1 MWVQVRQKLQLKLTG
16 SSDANETHLKI
27 PQGSWNLTPL
37 GFLAL
42 ALLFFFG
49 GGPVRCGV
57 RPPGRIRKA
66 RLVFPGPLQYHPTG
80 TPLAPNSRTS
90 RTFCRLIIDGYHT
103 TITWYYAWCEPT
115 TFISGLSVR
124 CVYKICSFLKNMFVF
139 QRCPVSKFDG
149 GNFYILGMRLL
160 LESLKDFASF
170 SDALGWCLF
179 SILGCFGKPKLI
191 GFQWFPSK
199 RSRDSMW
206 LGLRTDPRRPG
217 NGPPVW
223 QARHLKR
230 RI

>member
-124 CVYKICSFLKNMFVF
+124 CVYKICSFLKYVCLPKVPGEQVWRWQFLYLGYASAAWISQGFCIVF
-139 QRCPVSKFDG
+139 WR
-149 GNFYILGMRLL
+149 LGVM
-160 LESLKDFASF
+160 SL
-170 SDALGWCLF
+170 
-179 SILGCFGKPKLI
+179 
-191 GFQWFPSK
+191 
-199 RSRDSMW
+199 
-206 LGLRTDPRRPG
+206 
-217 NGPPVW
+217 
-223 QARHLKR
+223 
-230 RI
+230 